1 MDVQMMERLARVVA
15 KEVVD
20 DMKGEIRDEIRK
32 EFRAYFGDMTP
43 TQHAI
48 EHDHLKRMLDR
59 LDRVSGGFMGGLASK
74 AGVLIAGLIV
84 LGMFAWFKKGGA
96 I

>member
-1 MDVQMMERLARVVA
+1 MDVQMMERLARIVA

-20 DMKGEIRDEIRK
+20 DMTGEIRDEIRK
-32 EFRAYFGDMTP
+32 EFRAHFGDMTP

-59 LDRVSGGFMGGLASK
+59 LDQVSGGFMGGLASK
-74 AGVLIAGLIV
+74 AGVVIAGLII
-84 LGMFAWFKKGGA
+84 LGTLAWFKNGGA
-96 I
+96 V